1 MKPKV
6 VEVITHI
13 LESLNNNVSLEELNQ
28 SLLKSKEY
36 DPQTI
41 GIAFSL
47 IYDKIFLKKK
57 KDTKD
62 NKRKKSIRILSEE
75 EIENLGID
83 NYNYLLHLSNLGLI
97 DADNFENLL
106 EQINYF
112 PENKLTRKEINWMI
126 LASLIDLDSDIPPG
140 SRLQLY
146 SSDSVN

>member
-28 SLLKSKEY
+28 TLLKSKEY

-57 KDTKD
+57 KEVKN
-62 NKRKKSIRILSEE
+62 NKRKKSIRILSDE
-75 EIENLGID
+75 EIENLGVD

-140 SRLQLY
+140 SRLHLY

>member
-36 DPQTI
+36 DQHTI

-57 KDTKD
+57 NKLSDK
-62 NKRKKSIRILSEE
+62 KRKKSVRILSEE
-75 EIENLGID
+75 EIEILGVD

-97 DADNFENLL
+97 DSENFENLL

-112 PENKLTRKEINWMI
+112 PENKLTRKEINWMV
-126 LASLIDLDSDIPPG
+126 LASLIDFDSDIPPG
-140 SRLQLY
+140 SRLHLF

>member
-36 DPQTI
+36 DQQTI

-57 KDTKD
+57 KDSKD
-62 NKRKKSIRILSEE
+62 NNRKKSIRILSEE

-112 PENKLTRKEINWMI
+112 PENKLTRKEINWII

-140 SRLQLY
+140 SRLHLY

>member
-13 LESLNNNVSLEELNQ
+13 LESLNKNVSLEELNQ

-36 DPQTI
+36 DSQTI

-57 KDTKD
+57 KDSKD
-62 NKRKKSIRILSEE
+62 NNRKKSIRILSEE

>member
-57 KDTKD
+57 KDSKD
-62 NKRKKSIRILSEE
+62 NNRKKSIRILSEE
-75 EIENLGID
+75 EMENLGID

-140 SRLQLY
+140 SRLHLY

>member
-13 LESLNNNVSLEELNQ
+13 LEALSNNVSLEELNQ

-36 DPQTI
+36 DQQTI

-57 KDTKD
+57 KELGKK
-62 NKRKKSIRILSEE
+62 KRNRSIRILSEDE
-75 EIENLGID
+75 MEILGVD

-97 DADNFENLL
+97 DSDNFENLL

-126 LASLIDLDSDIPPG
+126 LASLIDIDSDIPPG
-140 SRLQLY
+140 SRLHLF

>member
-13 LESLNNNVSLEELNQ
+13 LESLNKNISLEELNQ

-36 DPQTI
+36 DQQTI

-57 KDTKD
+57 KDLKD
-62 NKRKKSIRILSEE
+62 NNRKKSIRILSEE

-140 SRLQLY
+140 SRLHLY

>member
-57 KDTKD
+57 KDSKD
-62 NKRKKSIRILSEE
+62 NNRKKSIRILSEE

-112 PENKLTRKEINWMI
+112 PENKLTRKEINWVI

-140 SRLQLY
+140 SRLHLY

>member
-57 KDTKD
+57 KDSKD
-62 NKRKKSIRILSEE
+62 NNRKKSIRILSEE
-75 EIENLGID
+75 EMENLGID

-112 PENKLTRKEINWMI
+112 PENKLT
-126 LASLIDLDSDIPPG
+126 LH
-140 SRLQLY
+140 LY

>member
-13 LESLNNNVSLEELNQ
+13 LEALNNNVSLEELNQ
-28 SLLKSKEY
+28 SLLKSKDY
-36 DPQTI
+36 DQQTI

-47 IYDKIFLKKK
+47 IYDKIFIKKK
-57 KDTKD
+57 KESKD
-62 NKRKKSIRILSEE
+62 KKKNRSIRILSEE
-75 EIENLGID
+75 EIEILGVD

-97 DADNFENLL
+97 DAENFENLL

-140 SRLQLY
+140 SRLHLY